1 MFFYNKT
8 YLTINTLKLKNRSF
22 LLKTNLISYCIFLST
37 NTLRF
42 LKLTKKLKQAPNHV
56 RGGRGIQRG
65 ITNKQRLD
73 NKLHILYLAGGGD
86 LVKCLGTGTEYIQF
100 GVCTGN
106 VQDALNLISMQVPDF
121 QKGYGDFLNKLMTF
135 HYIPLSAIGKRLQNI
150 FNHFNLNKLFI

>member
-1 MFFYNKT
+1 MSEGEGVSNAE
-8 YLTINTLKLKNRSF
+8 L
-22 LLKTNLISYCIFLST
+22 LISRDLIINYIYCT
-37 NTLRF
+37 WRE
-42 LKLTKKLKQAPNHV
+42 
-56 RGGRGIQRG
+56 
-65 ITNKQRLD
+65 
-73 NKLHILYLAGGGD
+73 GGD

-150 FNHFNLNKLFI
+150 FNHFYLNKLFI